1 MVNFLKY
8 VASRERKRRANNRE
22 QERKQQKR
30 KPKKMSFISAS
41 VPRPVGTTVAIAKSK
56 VLKRMSK
63 HESVL
68 HKHVKWLKELE
79 EEKRRLQEKK
89 EAEEIEKAERKR
101 SFIERDV
108 ETLIKPGNEESIGS
122 KKLDTLNGGPILAAT
137 SANSTIAASKPA
149 WCQSEASRDA
159 SEIDTEMNLLSFVE
173 SLDFDQY
180 TQDLELQALIGQVKE
195 RIKTLER
202 EKKKDETKLR
212 TCLDVSSLQSYY
224 RLLRAFS
231 DPLLYRSFFNYRA
244 KVPHNEPRRLIIVD
258 Q

>member
-8 VASRERKRRANNRE
+8 VASHRKRRANTRE
-22 QERKQQKR
+22 QERKQQSR

-41 VPRPVGTTVAIAKSK
+41 VPRPVGTTVAIAKST

-101 SFIERDV
+101 SFIERDI
-108 ETLIKPGNEESIGS
+108 ETNEESKSS
-122 KKLDTLNGGPILAAT
+122 KKLDTLDECRISAAK
-137 SANSTIAASKPA
+137 NENTIAGLAVLDNEKTKPA
-149 WCQSEASRDA
+149 WCQSEASREA
-159 SEIDTEMNLLSFVE
+159 SEIDAEMSLLSFVE
-173 SLDFDQY
+173 NLDFDQY

-212 TCLDVSSLQSYY
+212 TCLDVSSLQSCLGYENFVQY
-224 RLLRAFS
+224 LIATSLRC
-231 DPLLYRSFFNYRA
+231 FFNTT
-244 KVPHNEPRRLIIVD
+244 E
-258 Q
+258 

>member
-8 VASRERKRRANNRE
+8 VASHERKRRANNRE

-30 KPKKMSFISAS
+30 KPKKMSFVSSS
-41 VPRPVGTTVAIAKSK
+41 VPKPVGTTVAITKSK

-101 SFIERDV
+101 SFIERDTETIV
-108 ETLIKPGNEESIGS
+108 EFKSS
-122 KKLDTLNGGPILAAT
+122 KKVDQATNG
-137 SANSTIAASKPA
+137 ANSTAPALTVSDSVKIKPA
-149 WCQSEASRDA
+149 WCQSEASREA
-159 SEIDTEMNLLSFVE
+159 SEIDAEMNLLSFVE

-212 TCLDVSSLQSYY
+212 TCLDVSSSLQSCLRYGI
-224 RLLRAFS
+224 RAFLNTTS
-231 DPLLYRSFFNYRA
+231 YLSFL
-244 KVPHNEPRRLIIVD
+244 P
-258 Q
+258 

>member
-8 VASRERKRRANNRE
+8 VASHERKRRANNRE

-30 KPKKMSFISAS
+30 KPKKMSFVSSS
-41 VPRPVGTTVAIAKSK
+41 VPKPVGTTVAITKSK

-68 HKHVKWLKELE
+68 HKHIKWLKELE

-101 SFIERDV
+101 SFIERDT
-108 ETLIKPGNEESIGS
+108 ETNEEFKSS
-122 KKLDTLNGGPILAAT
+122 KNGGSPLAT
-137 SANSTIAASKPA
+137 NGANSTTPALAVSDSVKIKPA
-149 WCQSEASRDA
+149 WCQSEASREA
-159 SEIDTEMNLLSFVE
+159 SEIDAEMNLLSFVE

-212 TCLDVSSLQSYY
+212 TCLDVSSL
-224 RLLRAFS
+224 
-231 DPLLYRSFFNYRA
+231 
-244 KVPHNEPRRLIIVD
+244 
-258 Q
+258 

>member
-8 VASRERKRRANNRE
+8 VASHERKRRANNRE

-30 KPKKMSFISAS
+30 KPKKMSFVRSS
-41 VPRPVGTTVAIAKSK
+41 VPKPVGTTVAITKSK

-68 HKHVKWLKELE
+68 HKHIKWLKELE

-101 SFIERDV
+101 SFIERDT
-108 ETLIKPGNEESIGS
+108 ETNEEFKSS
-122 KKLDTLNGGPILAAT
+122 KNGGSPLAT
-137 SANSTIAASKPA
+137 NGANSTTPALAVSDSVKIKPA
-149 WCQSEASRDA
+149 WCQSEASREA
-159 SEIDTEMNLLSFVE
+159 SEIDAEMNLLSFVE

-212 TCLDVSSLQSYY
+212 TCLDVSSL
-224 RLLRAFS
+224 
-231 DPLLYRSFFNYRA
+231 
-244 KVPHNEPRRLIIVD
+244 
-258 Q
+258 

>member
-8 VASRERKRRANNRE
+8 VASHEWKRRSNNRE

-30 KPKKMSFISAS
+30 KPKKMSFVSAS

-89 EAEEIEKAERKR
+89 EAEKIEKAERKR

-108 ETLIKPGNEESIGS
+108 ETLIKPGNDESKSS
-122 KKLDTLNGGPILAAT
+122 KKLDTLDGGQISAT
-137 SANSTIAASKPA
+137 NIVNNTIAALAVSDNVKTKPA
-149 WCQSEASRDA
+149 WFQSEASREASAIDA
-159 SEIDTEMNLLSFVE
+159 KMNLLSFVE
-173 SLDFDQY
+173 NLDFDQY

-212 TCLDVSSLQSYY
+212 TCLDVSSLHHVCGMRIWSH
-224 RLLRAFS
+224 F
-231 DPLLYRSFFNYRA
+231 
-244 KVPHNEPRRLIIVD
+244 
-258 Q
+258 

>member
-1 MVNFLKY
+1 MMNFLKY
-8 VASRERKRRANNRE
+8 VASHERKRRANNRE

-30 KPKKMSFISAS
+30 KPKKMSFVSSS
-41 VPRPVGTTVAIAKSK
+41 VPKPVGTTVAITKSQ

-68 HKHVKWLKELE
+68 HKHIKWLKELE

-101 SFIERDV
+101 SFIERDT
-108 ETLIKPGNEESIGS
+108 ETNEEFKSS
-122 KKLDTLNGGPILAAT
+122 KNGGSPLAT
-137 SANSTIAASKPA
+137 NGANSTTPALAVSDSVKIKPA
-149 WCQSEASRDA
+149 WCQSEASREA
-159 SEIDTEMNLLSFVE
+159 SEIDAEMNLLSFVE

-212 TCLDVSSLQSYY
+212 TCLDVSSLQSCLRYGI
-224 RLLRAFS
+224 RAISEHHFLLILPS
-231 DPLLYRSFFNYRA
+231 
-244 KVPHNEPRRLIIVD
+244 LIYTE
-258 Q
+258 

>member
-8 VASRERKRRANNRE
+8 VASHERKRRANNRE

-30 KPKKMSFISAS
+30 KPKKMSFVSSS
-41 VPRPVGTTVAIAKSK
+41 VPKPVGTTVAITKSK

-101 SFIERDV
+101 SFIERDT
-108 ETLIKPGNEESIGS
+108 ETIEEFKSS
-122 KKLDTLNGGPILAAT
+122 KKVDGGLPLATNG
-137 SANSTIAASKPA
+137 ANSTTPALAVSDSVKIKPA
-149 WCQSEASRDA
+149 WCQSEASREA
-159 SEIDTEMNLLSFVE
+159 SEIDAEMNLLSFVE

-212 TCLDVSSLQSYY
+212 NCLDVSSLQSC
-224 RLLRAFS
+224 LRYGFVQFLNTTS
-231 DPLLYRSFFNYRA
+231 YLSFL
-244 KVPHNEPRRLIIVD
+244 P
-258 Q
+258 